1 MEYSE
6 LNSYLSALE
15 INEKDNIEKDN
26 IEKNKSTIESNSKKT
41 INKSNDTMLSRDL
54 ELFSKVNKVTDISEI
69 NPHSLRKNNSDTI
82 NTKINDR
89 FKNKLNL
96 GTDRKYVN
104 QQTFEEQFYSSR
116 EEPQYRTNNS
126 EQDGTDLNNR
136 LNQRGLQPCS
146 RPYGTLGKQPF
157 LEELPAFTRVISK
170 EKKEL

>member
-6 LNSYLSALE
+6 LNSYLSSLE
-15 INEKDNIEKDN
+15 ISENNTEKKNTET
-26 IEKNKSTIESNSKKT
+26 NKSTIESNSKKT
-41 INKSNDTMLSRDL
+41 INKSNETMLSRDL
-54 ELFSKVNKVTDISEI
+54 ELFSKINKVNNISEV

-96 GTDRKYVN
+96 GNNMAYVN

-116 EEPQYRTNNS
+116 EEPQYRTNKS
-126 EQDGTDLNNR
+126 EQDGSDLNNR
-136 LNQRGLQPCS
+136 LNQRELQPCS

>member
-6 LNSYLSALE
+6 LNSYLGSLE
-15 INEKDNIEKDN
+15 ISENDNVEKDNVEKDN
-26 IEKNKSTIESNSKKT
+26 VEKDKSIR
-41 INKSNDTMLSRDL
+41 KSNDTMLSRDL
-54 ELFSKVNKVTDISEI
+54 ELFSKINKVTDISEI

-126 EQDGTDLNNR
+126 EDESNLNNR

-146 RPYGTLGKQPF
+146 RPYGTLGKQPV

>member
-6 LNSYLSALE
+6 LNSYLSSLE
-15 INEKDNIEKDN
+15 ISEQNTEKKNTET
-26 IEKNKSTIESNSKKT
+26 NKSTIESNSKKP
-41 INKSNDTMLSRDL
+41 IRKSNETMLSRDL
-54 ELFSKVNKVTDISEI
+54 ELFSNINKVNNISEVS
-69 NPHSLRKNNSDTI
+69 PHSLRMNNGDTI
-82 NTKINDR
+82 NTKINER

-104 QQTFEEQFYSSR
+104 RQTFEEQFYSSR
-116 EEPQYRTNNS
+116 EEPQYRTNKS
-126 EQDGTDLNNR
+126 EQDDSDLNNR

-146 RPYGTLGKQPF
+146 RPYGTLGKQPV

>member
-15 INEKDNIEKDN
+15 INEKDNIEK
-26 IEKNKSTIESNSKKT
+26 NKSTIESNSKNT
-41 INKSNDTMLSRDL
+41 IRKSNDTMLSRDL

-126 EQDGTDLNNR
+126 EDESNLNNR